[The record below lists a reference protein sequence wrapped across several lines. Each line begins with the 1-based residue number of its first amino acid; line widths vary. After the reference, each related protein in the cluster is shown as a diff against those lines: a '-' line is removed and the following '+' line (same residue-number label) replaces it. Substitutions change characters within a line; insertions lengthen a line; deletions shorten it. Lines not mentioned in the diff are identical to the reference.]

1 MRAQGRSP
9 GAAGT
14 AQVIAD
20 AATRL
25 FHDRGYHGTS
35 VRDIAREA
43 DVGIATLFHH
53 YDSKMELLRGI
64 VDAEV
69 DGLLADVDGAVAAA
83 GKDPTA
89 RLGAAARA
97 YARHHHERPLES
109 ALATSELRS
118 LEPPARDEIEGKRA
132 RVHRHVSCALADGIA
147 SGAFSCDRPDET
159 AYAVEA
165 MCAAVASGDAVSH
178 DVEDLC
184 VRMAFRVAGSHRIAP
199 AGLG

>member
-1 MRAQGRSP
+1 MGAQGRSTSV
-9 GAAGT
+9 AGT

-20 AATRL
+20 VATRL

-35 VRDIAREA
+35 IRDIAREA

-69 DGLLADVDGAVAAA
+69 NGLVADVDGAVAAA
-83 GKDPTA
+83 GSDPA
-89 RLGAAARA
+89 DRLGAVARA
-97 YARHHHERPLES
+97 CARHHHERPLQS
-109 ALATSELRS
+109 ALAASELRS
-118 LEPPARDEIEGKRA
+118 LEPPARDAIEGKRA
-132 RVHRHVSCALADGIA
+132 RVHRHVSRALADGIA
-147 SGAFSCDRPDET
+147 SGAFTCDRPDET

-165 MCAAVASGDAVSH
+165 MCAAVAGGDDVSH

-184 VRMAFRVAGSHRIAP
+184 VQMAFRVAGSRRLAR
-199 AGLG
+199 AG